1 MSELDLQRTLKA
13 IFISD
18 QTLPQHLTLFLSHLS
33 KVALLLVMK
42 GAVIMQAFLSSTLF
56 SLTPL

>member
-18 QTLPQHLTLFLSHLS
+18 QTSHQDLTLFLSHLS

-42 GAVIMQAFLSSTLF
+42 GAVIRQAFLSSTLF